1 MYSNK
6 GVKENYLT
14 DLVGLFMDNIL
25 YITMLYDFY
34 GELLTE
40 KQRAVIESYYQNDL
54 SLNEIGEQYGI
65 TRQAVADLVKRTVN
79 ILKEYEN
86 KLNLFEKYTRQKKIL
101 ESAVSELDK
110 AIEKSKSENEHFE
123 NAKKM
128 FLSILE

>member
-1 MYSNK
+1 
-6 GVKENYLT
+6 
-14 DLVGLFMDNIL
+14 MDDIL

-79 ILKEYEN
+79 ILKDYEK
-86 KLNLFEKYTRQKKIL
+86 KLNLLEKYTIQKKML
-101 ESAVSELDK
+101 ENAVEELNV
-110 AIEKSKSENEHFE
+110 AIEKSHCDEKYFDKAKS
-123 NAKKM
+123 M
-128 FLSILE
+128 FLSVLD